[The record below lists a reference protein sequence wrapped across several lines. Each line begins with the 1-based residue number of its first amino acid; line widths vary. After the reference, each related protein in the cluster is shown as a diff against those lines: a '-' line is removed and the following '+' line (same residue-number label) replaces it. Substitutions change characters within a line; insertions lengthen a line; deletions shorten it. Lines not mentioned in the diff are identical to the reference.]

1 MVWVVVAIIVIVII
15 VWLKRMSSPEVA
27 AKSVARTQLMS
38 LQGFRRKYPNKEIAE
53 LVIPVIKTRPGYDTD
68 EKIESL
74 IDFARQLSVQK
85 NGAANGYASF
95 MWIVVAM
102 CVVEQNQGNKQATGE
117 LVTRIYRA
125 VSSIIPEEM
134 E

>member
-1 MVWVVVAIIVIVII
+1 MVWLAVAIVIFVIFI
-15 VWLKRMSSPEVA
+15 WLKWMSSPGEMT
-27 AKSVARTQLMS
+27 KSIARTQLMS
-38 LQGFRRKYPNKEIAE
+38 LQGFKRKYPNKDTSE

-68 EKIESL
+68 EKVDAL

-85 NGAANGYASF
+85 NGPVNGYASF

-102 CVVEQNQGNKQATGE
+102 CVIEQNRGNKQASVE
-117 LVTRIYRA
+117 LLARTYRA
-125 VSSIIPEEM
+125 VSSIIPEDM